1 MTENLM
7 LALTSKG
14 LARSDA
20 HELLRTLTADLA
32 KGPPIVD
39 RAKANPTV
47 RSHLSPAEIDELLD
61 PSAYVRA
68 AAAKTDRIVAAL
80 DRRLSK

>member
-20 HELLRTLTADLA
+20 HELLRTLTADGPRGPSLVEQA
-32 KGPPIVD
+32 KTNATI
-39 RAKANPTV
+39 RA
-47 RSHLSPAEIDELLD
+47 HLSPEEVEELLD
-61 PSAYVRA
+61 PASYVRA
-68 AAAKTDRIVAAL
+68 AAAKTDRIVSAL
-80 DRRLSK
+80 ERRLAK